1 MDHYPPS
8 TPLLDNCPPGSDS
21 MQRLVVHLD
30 LFSGIGGFALAARMA
45 GGIKTIG
52 FSEINTYA
60 SSILKQHWPD
70 VPNLGDIRSVRGI
83 KCDLIT
89 GGFPCQDISRAGK
102 RAGITGAESGLWRE
116 MLRIINES
124 RPRWVLGEN
133 VARLT
138 SDGLVTVL
146 QDFYQIGYDA
156 EWHCVPATAVG
167 APHERDRVWIVA
179 YPMQPGE
186 AGRWAGRIGRWSYCQ
201 GEARQ
206 DGRNGD
212 AQADV
217 QLWAEPNVDRVAHG
231 IPNGVDRI
239 NALGNAIVPQVAAEI
254 LRCMMRVDS
263 LHNVGAVATANEG
276 RRIQDQDQ

>member
-1 MDHYPPS
+1 MDADQL
-8 TPLLDNCPPGSDS
+8 TPELAKDDPRHS

-30 LFSGIGGFALAARMA
+30 LFSGIGGFALAARMI

-60 SSILKQHWPD
+60 SSILKRHWPD
-70 VPNLGDIRSVRGI
+70 VPNLGDIRNVRGI

-146 QDFYQIGYDA
+146 QDLYQIGYDA
-156 EWHCVPATAVG
+156 EWHCVPAYAVG
-167 APHERDRVWIVA
+167 APHERDRIWIVA
-179 YPMQPGE
+179 YPMQQGKAGWRASRVSWRGRSTEE
-186 AGRWAGRIGRWSYCQ
+186 AG
-201 GEARQ
+201 Q
-206 DGRNGD
+206 DGGSGD

-217 QLWAEPNVDRVAHG
+217 QLWAEPDVDRVAYG

-263 LHNVGAVATANEG
+263 LHNNQAHLPGPL
-276 RRIQDQDQ
+276 

>member
-1 MDHYPPS
+1 MKPELATDVIGVALP
-8 TPLLDNCPPGSDS
+8 
-21 MQRLVVHLD
+21 RLVRHLD
-30 LFSGIGGFALAARMA
+30 LFSGIGGFALAARMV

-60 SSILKQHWPD
+60 SSILKRHWPD
-70 VPNLGDIRSVRGI
+70 VPNLGDIRNVRGI

-124 RPRWVLGEN
+124 RPSWVLGEN

-146 QDFYQIGYDA
+146 QDLHQIGYDA

-186 AGRWAGRIGRWSYCQ
+186 AGRWAGRIGRWSHRQ

-206 DGRNGD
+206 DGGSGD

-217 QLWAEPNVDRVAHG
+217 QLWIEPDVDRVAYG
-231 IPNGVDRI
+231 LPNGVDRI

-254 LRCMMRVDS
+254 LRAMMEVNS
-263 LHNVGAVATANEG
+263 LLPNSVIE
-276 RRIQDQDQ
+276 

>member
-1 MDHYPPS
+1 METS
-8 TPLLDNCPPGSDS
+8 TQSGQRVAQP
-21 MQRLVVHLD
+21 RLVRHLD
-30 LFSGIGGFALAARMA
+30 LFSGIGGFALAARMV

-70 VPNLGDIRSVRGI
+70 VPNLGDIRNVRGI

-146 QDFYQIGYDA
+146 QDLYQIGYDA
-156 EWHCVPATAVG
+156 EWHCVPAYAVG
-167 APHERDRVWIVA
+167 SPHERDRIWIVA
-179 YPMQPGE
+179 YPMQQGE
-186 AGRWAGRIGRWSYCQ
+186 AGRRTSRIGGWSGCKS
-201 GEARQ
+201 EVRQ
-206 DGRNGD
+206 DGWDGATKGN
-212 AQADV
+212 V
-217 QLWAEPNVDRVAHG
+217 QLWAEPNVGRVAYG

-263 LHNVGAVATANEG
+263 LHNNMLNGEA
-276 RRIQDQDQ
+276 

>member
-1 MDHYPPS
+1 MTASETDVDFRVDDAAGRHS
-8 TPLLDNCPPGSDS
+8 VHRFVGHSLW
-21 MQRLVVHLD
+21 RHLD
-30 LFSGIGGFALAARMA
+30 LFSGIGGFALACRMV
-45 GGIKTIG
+45 GGIETIG

-60 SSILKQHWPD
+60 SSILKRHWPD
-70 VPNLGDIRSVRGI
+70 VPNYGDIRNVRGI
-83 KCDLIT
+83 KCDIIT

-102 RAGITGAESGLWRE
+102 RAGISGTESGLWRE
-116 MLRIINES
+116 MLRIIDES

-146 QDFYQIGYDA
+146 QNLYEIGYDA
-156 EWHCVPATAVG
+156 EWHCVPAYAAG

-186 AGRWAGRIGRWSYCQ
+186 TGRWTSRVSRWRGSEGQ
-201 GEARQ
+201 ARQ
-206 DGRNGD
+206 DGWDGTTQGN
-212 AQADV
+212 V
-217 QLWAEPNVDRVAHG
+217 QLWSEPNVGRVAYG

-254 LRCMMRVDS
+254 IKAMKE
-263 LHNVGAVATANEG
+263 TK
-276 RRIQDQDQ
+276 I

>member
-1 MDHYPPS
+1 MKLELATDVDGVALP
-8 TPLLDNCPPGSDS
+8 
-21 MQRLVVHLD
+21 RLVRHLD
-30 LFSGIGGFALAARMA
+30 LFSGIGGFALAARMV
-45 GGIKTIG
+45 GGIETIG

-60 SSILKQHWPD
+60 SSILKRHWPD
-70 VPNLGDIRSVRGI
+70 VPNLGDIRNVRGI

-146 QDFYQIGYDA
+146 QDLYQIGYDA

-179 YPMQPGE
+179 YPMQSGE
-186 AGRWAGRIGRWSYCQ
+186 AGRWASRIGRWSHRQ
-201 GEARQ
+201 GETRQ
-206 DGRNGD
+206 DGGNGD
-212 AQADV
+212 AQANV
-217 QLWAEPNVDRVAHG
+217 QFWTEPNVDRVAYG

-254 LRCMMRVDS
+254 LRAMMAVNS
-263 LHNVGAVATANEG
+263 LLPNKLL
-276 RRIQDQDQ
+276 